1 MAREIAKAY
10 EPQQIE
16 PRWAD
21 FWVKEALFKADAN
34 APGPVF
40 SIVIPPPNVT
50 GSLHIGHMLDHT
62 EIDILARW
70 HRMRGYNTLY
80 LPGTDHASI
89 STQRVVVR
97 QLDEQGIDYRSLGR
111 EEFLKR
117 VWKWKEESGSMITR
131 QMKQIGESCD
141 WSREKFTLSPELS
154 RVVTE
159 VFVRLYE
166 EGLIYRENRLL
177 NWCPVCLTVL
187 SDLEV
192 LHEERQGHLW
202 YIKYPVVGTK
212 DFLVVATTRPE
223 TMLGDTAVAVN
234 PEDERYAHFVG
245 KKALLPLMNR
255 EIPIIADAMVD
266 REFGTGAVKITP
278 AHDPNDFEV
287 GRRHQL
293 AEIDVMTDDGKMN
306 AAAGAYAGMD
316 RFEARKKI
324 VEDLKALGLLEK
336 ITEHTNA
343 IGLCERSKTIVEP
356 RVSTQWFCKMKPLAE
371 PAIAAVERGEIQII
385 PDNRREEYFNW
396 MRNIRDWTLSRQL
409 WWGHRIPA
417 WHCGDC
423 KEIIVAR
430 EAPVKCTKC
439 GSGKLEQDP
448 DVLDTWFS
456 SGLWP
461 FSTLGWPE
469 ATPDFKT
476 YYPTSLLITGY
487 EILFFWVARMIMLGL
502 HFTGKVPFRAVYL
515 HSIVRTP
522 DGEKMSKSK
531 GTGIDPIDVNRRYG
545 TDAMR
550 FTLAVTA
557 SVSDV
562 IWTEDR
568 IQSSRNFANKIWNA
582 ARFLFVNLD
591 KFEEGGAKLEELAA
605 PEVRAKA
612 PYAYRGSIPLV
623 DAWMFARLAA
633 TIRNFVR
640 KIWNAVRLKAS
651 DAAGATVPLV
661 DAWLFARLAATIET
675 VNDALTNYRFHEA
688 AQGVY
693 EFFWGDFCDWYI
705 EWVKPE
711 LQSTHRERA
720 VVAWKNLF
728 AAFDAALRLLHPF
741 MPFLTEELWHQLPQK
756 VGAKSIALDQFPEAH
771 DRWKNAKATGD
782 VAAMQEVVTALRNI
796 RAELKLDPKK
806 RVVAD
811 FSTSDA
817 RASEL
822 IQANR
827 GTIERFAVLS
837 ELRIVPRQQSDAK
850 GGAVRSTATFDVRIA
865 YSDTVDVA
873 TEKTRLKKEIEGLQK
888 AIASKERQLGNET
901 FRSRAPEKIIK
912 GLEATLAEQRIE
924 RRKLQDRLSQIE
936 GNS

>member
-1 MAREIAKAY
+1 MGEVHRMAREIAKAY

-21 FWVKEALFKADAN
+21 FWVKEELFKADAN

-62 EIDILARW
+62 EIDILTRW

-89 STQRVVVR
+89 STQRVVVK
-97 QLDEQGIDYRSLGR
+97 QLADQGINYRDLGR

-117 VWKWKEESGSMITR
+117 VWKWKEQSEGIITG

-154 RVVTE
+154 AVVTE
-159 VFVRLYE
+159 VFVRLHE

-192 LHEERQGHLW
+192 LHEERQGQLW

-234 PEDERYAHFVG
+234 PEDERYAHLVG

-287 GRRHQL
+287 GRRHKL

-306 AAAGAYAGMD
+306 AAAGTYAGMD

-324 VEDLKALGLLEK
+324 VEDLKALDLLEK

-430 EAPVKCTKC
+430 KAPAKCTKC
-439 GSGKLEQDP
+439 GSAKLEQDP

-461 FSTLGWPE
+461 FSTLGWPAE
-469 ATPDFKT
+469 TADFKT
-476 YYPTSLLITGY
+476 YYPTNLLITGY

-502 HFTGKVPFRAVYL
+502 HFTGKIPFRTVYL
-515 HSIVRTP
+515 HSIVRTSN
-522 DGEKMSKSK
+522 GEKMSKSK
-531 GTGIDPIDVNRRYG
+531 GTGIDPIDVNKRYG

-550 FTLAVTA
+550 YTLAVTA
-557 SVSDV
+557 SVGDV

-591 KFEEGGAKLEELAA
+591 KFEETGAKLEELAA
-605 PEVRAKA
+605 PEGRAKA
-612 PYAYRGSIPLV
+612 PYAYQGS
-623 DAWMFARLAA
+623 
-633 TIRNFVR
+633 
-640 KIWNAVRLKAS
+640 
-651 DAAGATVPLV
+651 VPLV
-661 DAWLFARLAATIET
+661 DAWLFARLAATVES
-675 VNDALTNYRFHEA
+675 VNEALANYRFHEA

-693 EFFWGDFCDWYI
+693 QFFWGDFCDWYI

-711 LQSTHRERA
+711 LQSADRERA
-720 VVAWKNLF
+720 TAAWKNLF

-741 MPFLTEELWHQLPQK
+741 MPFLTEELWHQLPQRA
-756 VGAKSIALDQFPEAH
+756 GAKSIALDQFPEAQEA
-771 DRWKNAKATGD
+771 WKNAKALRD
-782 VAAMQEVVTALRNI
+782 VAAIQEVVTALRTI
-796 RAELKLDPKK
+796 RAELKVDAKK
-806 RVVAD
+806 KVAAD

-817 RASEL
+817 GTGDL
-822 IQANR
+822 VQQNR
-827 GTIERFAVLS
+827 GAIERFAVLS
-837 ELRIVPRQQSDAK
+837 ELRTVPRHESEAK
-850 GGAVRSTATFDVRIA
+850 SGAVRSTATFDVRIA
-865 YSDTVDVA
+865 YADTVDMA
-873 TEKTRLKKEIEGLQK
+873 AEKIRLKKEIEGLQK
-888 AIASKERQLGNET
+888 AIASKERQLGDET

-924 RRKLQDRLSQIE
+924 LQKLQDRLSQLE
-936 GNS
+936 

>member
-16 PRWAD
+16 ARWAD

-50 GSLHIGHMLDHT
+50 GSLHIGHMLEHT
-62 EIDILARW
+62 EIDILTRW
-70 HRMRGYNTLY
+70 HRMRGYITLY
-80 LPGTDHASI
+80 LPGTDHAGI
-89 STQRVVVR
+89 STQRVVVKH
-97 QLDEQGIDYRSLGR
+97 LMDQGIDYHKLGR
-111 EEFLKR
+111 AEFEKQ
-117 VWKWKEESGSMITR
+117 VWKWKEEAGSQITQ
-131 QMKQIGESCD
+131 QMKDIGESCD
-141 WSREKFTLSPELS
+141 WSREKFTLSPEMS
-154 RVVTE
+154 RVVRE

-166 EGLIYRENRLL
+166 EGLIYRENRLV

-192 LHEERQGHLW
+192 VHEERQGHLW
-202 YIKYPVVGTK
+202 HIKYPVAETK
-212 DFLVVATTRPE
+212 EFLVVATTRPE

-234 PEDERYAHFVG
+234 PEDERYTHLVG

-287 GRRHQL
+287 GRRHTL
-293 AEIDVMTDDGKMN
+293 AEIDVMTDDGKMSG
-306 AAAGAYAGMD
+306 AAGTYAGMD
-316 RFEARKKI
+316 RFEARKTI

-336 ITEHTNA
+336 ATEHTNA
-343 IGLCERSKTIVEP
+343 VGLCERSKTIVEP
-356 RVSTQWFCKMKPLAE
+356 RASTQWFCKMKPLAE
-371 PAIAAVERGEIQII
+371 PAIAAVERGEIQIV

-417 WHCGDC
+417 WHCGNC

-430 EAPVKCTKC
+430 EAPAKCSKC
-439 GSGKLEQDP
+439 GSTKLEQDP

-461 FSTLGWPE
+461 FSTLGWPAE
-469 ATPDFKT
+469 TADYKT

-502 HFTGKVPFRAVYL
+502 HFTGKVPFRNVYL

-531 GTGIDPIDVNRRYG
+531 GTGIDPIDVNRKYG

-562 IWTEDR
+562 IGTEDR
-568 IQSSRNFANKIWNA
+568 IQSSRNFVNKIWNA

-591 KFEEGGAKLEELAA
+591 KFEESGAKLEDLAG

-612 PYAYRGSIPLV
+612 PYASNGSIPLV
-623 DAWMFARLAA
+623 DQWLYSRLA
-633 TIRNFVR
+633 I
-640 KIWNAVRLKAS
+640 
-651 DAAGATVPLV
+651 
-661 DAWLFARLAATIET
+661 TIET
-675 VNDALTNYRFHEA
+675 VNEALKNYRFHEA
-688 AQGVY
+688 AQSVY
-693 EFFWGDFCDWYI
+693 QFFWGAFCDWYI

-711 LQSTHRERA
+711 LQSADRERA
-720 VVAWKNLF
+720 IVAWKNLF

-771 DRWKNAKATGD
+771 DRWKSARAMGD
-782 VAAMQEVVTALRNI
+782 VAAIQEVVTALRNI

-806 RVVAD
+806 RVAAE

-817 RASEL
+817 GAGAL
-822 IQANR
+822 IRENR
-827 GTIERFAVLS
+827 GAIERFAVLS
-837 ELRIVPRQQSDAK
+837 ELRIVPRQQFDAK
-850 GGAVRSTATFDVRIA
+850 SGAVRSTAAFDVRIA

-873 TEKTRLKKEIEGLQK
+873 TEKTRLRKEIEGLQR
-888 AIASKERQLGNET
+888 AIASKERQLGDET

-924 RRKLQDRLSQIE
+924 LRKLQDRLSQLE
-936 GNS
+936 KDS